1 MSVSTKGL
9 KRACLGGAAALCS
22 LLATASDARA
32 ADQAAFNMVRSAGLP
47 AACAARATA
56 RVQIQSLGFAERMTV
71 RVSGLPANTELDLFT
86 IQVPNLPF
94 GVGWYVGDLKVGANG
109 TGSRTFV
116 SRFSEETF
124 AVAVGQAP
132 APKPHGPR
140 DAGRNPVFKPIHTF
154 HLGLWF
160 NSPADAR
167 RAGCPTLTTPFNG
180 EHTAGV
186 QVLSTRNFGNLV
198 GPLRQIN

>member
-1 MSVSTKGL
+1 MSLHRNLGL
-9 KRACLGGAAALCS
+9 KAVLGAGT
-22 LLATASDARA
+22 LLASALALPPGAEAAS
-32 ADQAAFNMVRSAGLP
+32 QAQFNMVRSNGLP

-71 RVSGLPANTELDLFT
+71 TVWGLPPGTALDLFT
-86 IQVPNLPF
+86 IQVPNAPF
-94 GVGWYVGDLKVGANG
+94 GVGWYVGDLQVGPTG
-109 TGSRTFV
+109 TVTKTFV

-132 APKPHGPR
+132 APKPHGDK
-140 DAGRNPVFKPIHTF
+140 DAGVNPAFKPVHTF
-154 HLGLWF
+154 HLGVWF
-160 NSPADAR
+160 NSPADAV
-167 RAGCPTLTTPFNG
+167 RAGCPNVVTPFNG
-180 EHTAGV
+180 EHNAGI